1 MKKLI
6 FLFPGQGAQQV
17 GMAKDLYASYHFVRE
32 LFDMAEEI
40 TKLPLKKLCF
50 EGPMEEL
57 TQTIHLQP
65 ALTTTSLSFL
75 RALQQAHSVIPVASA
90 GHSLGEYS
98 ALAAS
103 GVLTE
108 ENTLRAVFERGR
120 LMHQEASA
128 HPGSMAA
135 IIGLTISEVENII
148 QEIASS
154 AEIVSVANH
163 NLENQIVITGTTEA
177 VLKVSEIASQK
188 EARVVPLKVSGAW
201 HSELIRGATTPFSS
215 FLETLPFSAPITPLY
230 FNVTAESEKNPEKIL
245 TLMVQQLC
253 SPVRWFDIMQNLLNL
268 NADIMVELGP
278 GKVLSGL
285 FGKICPADSSQTA
298 VSINSLEKLEQF
310 LEETLK

>member
-17 GMAKDLYASYHFVRE
+17 GMAKDLYEAYPFVRE

-50 EGPMEEL
+50 EGPMEDL

-65 ALTTTSLSFL
+65 ALTVTSLSFL
-75 RALQQAHSVIPVASA
+75 RALQQATPIVPVASA

-98 ALAAS
+98 ALASS

-120 LMHQEASA
+120 FMQQEASA

-135 IIGLTISEVENII
+135 IIGPTISEVENML
-148 QEIASS
+148 QEVASPT
-154 AEIVSVANH
+154 EIVSVANH
-163 NLENQIVITGTTEA
+163 NLETQIVITGATDA
-177 VLKVSEIASQK
+177 VSKASEIASQK
-188 EARVVPLKVSGAW
+188 GARVVPLKVSGAW
-201 HSELIRGATTPFSS
+201 HSALIGGAVAPFTS
-215 FLETLPFSAPITPLY
+215 FLETIPFSAPTTPIY
-230 FNVTAESEKNPEKIL
+230 SNVTAESETDPEKIR
-245 TLMVQQLC
+245 TLMAKQLC
-253 SPVRWFDIMQNLLNL
+253 SPVRWFDIMQNLLGL
-268 NADIMVELGP
+268 QADIMVELGP

-285 FGKICPADSSQTA
+285 FGKIRPADSPQTA

-310 LEETLK
+310 LEEGLK